1 MDNKS
6 NRIRLIFPPIISI
19 LGWFAVFLQFYLII
33 ENRVAS
39 VPETIVRFFSFFTI
53 LTNILVAVCFSV
65 LWIKPKN
72 KLELFF
78 LSNKTLSAIT
88 LYILIVGIVYNLILR
103 FLWAPTGL
111 QKIDDE
117 ILHSIIPVLVL
128 IYWFKYVEKKNL
140 DYKNILPWLLYP
152 FLYLI
157 YTLIRGHFFNFYPY
171 PFVDVIQLGYK
182 AVFINS
188 FFMVVAFLIVGIIL
202 IGISKILNRNKL

>member
-6 NRIRLIFPPIISI
+6 DKAKLILPAVISV
-19 LGWFAVFLQFYLII
+19 LGWFAVFLQLYLII

-53 LTNILVAVCFSV
+53 LTNILVAFCFTI

-72 KLELFF
+72 KWELFF
-78 LSNKTLSAIT
+78 LSNKTATAVT

-103 FLWAPTGL
+103 FLWAPTGW

-117 ILHSIIPVLVL
+117 ILHLIIPVLVL
-128 IYWFKYVEKKNL
+128 IYWFKSVDKKNL
-140 DYKNILPWLLYP
+140 EYKNILPWLIYP
-152 FLYLI
+152 SLYLV

-182 AVFINS
+182 AVFTNS
-188 FFMVVAFLIVGIIL
+188 FFMVLAFLIVGILL
-202 IGISKILNRNKL
+202 IGISKILSKQKL

>member
-6 NRIRLIFPPIISI
+6 DKVKLILPAIISV
-19 LGWFAVFLQFYLII
+19 LGWFAVFLQLYLII

-53 LTNILVAVCFSV
+53 LTNILVAVCFSI

-78 LSNKTLSAIT
+78 LSSKTLTAIT

-117 ILHSIIPVLVL
+117 ILHLIIPILVL
-128 IYWFKYVEKKNL
+128 IYWVKCVEKKNL
-140 DYKNILPWLLYP
+140 EYKNILPWLIYP
-152 FLYLI
+152 FLYLVSTI
-157 YTLIRGHFFNFYPY
+157 IRGHFFNFYPY
-171 PFVDVIQLGYK
+171 PFLDVMQLGYTK
-182 AVFINS
+182 VFTNS
-188 FFMVVAFLIVGIIL
+188 FFMVVAFLIVGVLL
-202 IGISKILNRNKL
+202 IWISKILSKEKS